1 MDLDIQIAHTFTVL
15 KIPFEF
21 IHIWDVESYY
31 EFVSYYNS
39 NVKQISNK
47 QIGSEK
53 VVKLT
58 TPDDI
63 ERL

>member
-21 IHIWDVESYY
+21 IYVWDVESYY

-39 NVKQISNK
+39 NVKQISNRTS
-47 QIGSEK
+47 GNEK
-53 VVKLT
+53 TTKLT

>member
-1 MDLDIQIAHTFTVL
+1 MDLDLQIAHTFTVL

-39 NVKQISNK
+39 NVKQISNSK
-47 QIGSEK
+47 SGNEK

-58 TPDDI
+58 TPDDM
-63 ERL
+63 ETL